1 MRAPKSVRR
10 ATRRTGGVAWLVV
23 PFALLLV
30 GWFGWSLYDAFS
42 RAGRRRAAAT
52 AAGARP

>member
-42 RAGRRRAAAT
+42 RAGRRRAAST